1 MKGGLFGLALVIIAV
16 GLRWSKDLPM
26 PPGADSYAYLPMWLS
41 GDVALL
47 FTIVLAFSSVWLV
60 HRLRQHIKLPD
71 LVWVF
76 SISPYF
82 VYTTLFTTPAVIAQP
97 LFLAAVLGYLANVT
111 LVLYASL
118 FVLSWLGFTHA
129 VVAFIFLSLVKKK
142 PWVAL
147 PGLIYMA
154 SQARFTG
161 ASGLLTELGSKAG
174 LSSFAVLLAIMGMVL
189 LWKYKS
195 RYYWLFVSAFG
206 LLALSAYEQSL
217 MVYANIIVVL
227 LVATAIG
234 GIRKAKWKL
243 VDVQKLFLLLLF
255 CGLLFS
261 GLSYAIVVGDMA
273 PNKDVEEALY
283 PLRDSNSHA
292 LVFSHPDNG
301 HWIEWFGER
310 QALLY
315 PGEHNEEASQ
325 RMLSY
330 DLDETI
336 FYFSRNGVTHI
347 LITKDMIG
355 KVWDREDQGMLFL
368 LKNQLVFEP
377 VVENEYATLYEF
389 KGKR

>member
-1 MKGGLFGLALVIIAV
+1 MGALLGLALVAVAV
-16 GLRWSKDLPM
+16 GLRWYHGLPM
-26 PPGADSYAYLPMWLS
+26 PPGADSYAYLPSWLS

-60 HRLRQHIKLPD
+60 HRLREHVKLPD

-97 LFLAAVLGYLANVT
+97 LFLSAVLAYVANVP
-111 LVLYASL
+111 LLLYSSL

-147 PGLIYMA
+147 PGLIFMA

-161 ASGLLTELGSKAG
+161 PAGLLTELGSTAG
-174 LSSFAVLLAIMGMVL
+174 LSSFAVLLAVMGIVL

-195 RYYWLFVSAFG
+195 KYYWLFASAFG
-206 LLALSAYEQSL
+206 LLALSAYEKSL
-217 MVYANIIVVL
+217 MVYANLIVVL
-227 LVATAIG
+227 LVATAVG

-243 VDVQKLFLLLLF
+243 VDVQRLFLLLLF

-261 GLSYAIVVGDMA
+261 GLSYAVVVGGMA
-273 PNKDVEEALY
+273 PNKDVEGALSW
-283 PLRDSNSHA
+283 LQDNSHA
-292 LVFSHPDNG
+292 RSLVFSHPDNG
-301 HWIEWFGER
+301 HWIDWFGGR
-310 QALLY
+310 QALLH
-315 PGEHNEEASQ
+315 PGQKNEEAAQ

-347 LITKDMIG
+347 FITKDMVG
-355 KVWDREDQGMLFL
+355 KVWDHEDQGLLFL